1 MLRVKDILDESDKRL
16 RMVSKDVVFPLTK
29 KDRETI
35 DLMLEYLYVGDY
47 GKEITL
53 DGQKYINY
61 YVPSGK
67 YKITNNGKWCTV
79 YVAKDEYYKN
89 SDGYME
95 NKIVDTVEFS
105 KNGETKTISV
115 KKGEHIELTVHATIS
130 LELVQ

>member
-1 MLRVKDILDESDKRL
+1 MDNRVPIKKSIFQSERKSDNR
-16 RMVSKDVVFPLTK
+16 K
-29 KDRETI
+29 KINLSDGE
-35 DLMLEYLYVGDY
+35 LGNY
-47 GKEITL
+47 GKEITV

-67 YKITNNGKWCTV
+67 YIITNNGKWCTV
-79 YVAKDEYYKN
+79 YVAKDKYYKN

>member
-1 MLRVKDILDESDKRL
+1 M
-16 RMVSKDVVFPLTK
+16 
-29 KDRETI
+29 
-35 DLMLEYLYVGDY
+35 
-47 GKEITL
+47 
-53 DGQKYINY
+53 
-61 YVPSGK
+61 
-67 YKITNNGKWCTV
+67 
-79 YVAKDEYYKN
+79 AKDEYYKN